1 MGLLQID
8 LSHALAGVWFC
19 QLNSLRL
26 EFWGSCEGLKMASAP
41 RDFSGR
47 RWSLLLLLVA
57 AAGCLLGCWI
67 PGLLVGNILMVLPAP
82 KELDAPN

>member
-8 LSHALAGVWFC
+8 LSNALARVWFC

-41 RDFSGR
+41 RDCSGR
-47 RWSLLLLLVA
+47 RWSLLLVA
-57 AAGCLLGCWI
+57 AAGCSVAGFQDC
-67 PGLLVGNILMVLPAP
+67 
-82 KELDAPN
+82 